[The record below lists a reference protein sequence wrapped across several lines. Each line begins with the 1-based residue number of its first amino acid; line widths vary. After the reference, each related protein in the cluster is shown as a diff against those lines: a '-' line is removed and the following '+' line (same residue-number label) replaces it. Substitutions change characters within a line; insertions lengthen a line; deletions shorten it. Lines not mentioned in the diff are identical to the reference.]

1 MGRFDYLEPTSKKK
15 KGKKGKRQK
24 NTPEPDGRRKDD
36 TAELA
41 EAVYLRKGTIRAA
54 WREYR
59 ADGGESLSELIED
72 LLLKW
77 LRERA

>member
-1 MGRFDYLEPTSKKK
+1 MSRFNYLEEPGKKK
-15 KGKKGKRQK
+15 KKKKDSK
-24 NTPEPDGRRKDD
+24 KTTPEPDGRRKTETDD
-36 TAELA
+36 KA
-41 EAVYLRKGTIRAA
+41 EAVYVRKSTIRAA

-59 ADGGESLSELIED
+59 KDGGESVSELVED